1 MVLSDENDDAMK
13 ETLSD
18 DQKEL
23 LNQKVL
29 GYKKDYMDQVTEVAK
44 VKEKPGNSQNLETPR
59 IVTPLE
65 FQKIKIQDIFKDDR
79 EHYFMD

>member
-1 MVLSDENDDAMK
+1 MVLSDENDDTMK

-29 GYKKDYMDQVTEVAK
+29 GYKKDYMD
-44 VKEKPGNSQNLETPR
+44 
-59 IVTPLE
+59 
-65 FQKIKIQDIFKDDR
+65 
-79 EHYFMD
+79 